1 MQAIEPRKSDYDR
14 LLYVDV
20 AVSVNKEYLQ
30 ADTNLHEMKQGNK
43 SLRNRTSSYRVE
55 GLLRT
60 SFLQQKDETCNTVEF
75 E

>member
-30 ADTNLHEMKQGNK
+30 ADTNLHEMKQGERK
-43 SLRNRTSSYRVE
+43 EQRK
-55 GLLRT
+55 
-60 SFLQQKDETCNTVEF
+60 Q
-75 E
+75 